1 MNGRRVPSREISVKK
16 IATKKSIDSFHL
28 YELEKCLDNAGITPK
43 SFSAFQDNFCFGRG
57 FGVLNGAADLR
68 GTDLAVILKYNET
81 DAPTKGKLFNSYVFH
96 LRRLMIREGGV
107 DVQF

>member
-1 MNGRRVPSREISVKK
+1 
-16 IATKKSIDSFHL
+16 
-28 YELEKCLDNAGITPK
+28 
-43 SFSAFQDNFCFGRG
+43 
-57 FGVLNGAADLR
+57 LNGAADLR